1 MQTRETLSRHPHG
14 AASPKLIRTSLLS
27 RWMALLAAGLVS
39 PAWAG
44 SEITLPALQVTAKG
58 YAADPL
64 ATANAVESLAPSAMS
79 GVAGGLFVGEPGLAA
94 HTDGAWGQNPVLRGL
109 KKESVVVLVDGVRV
123 NSAQPVGAIASFLD
137 LGLLDRVEAVKGP
150 TSVLY
155 GSGAMGGVV
164 NLITP
169 EAEFRKTP
177 GWDGRFSLGAS
188 SADDGFNGAVL
199 GRYGNADHA
208 LVLGAAARK
217 AGDYAAQDGKVASTG
232 YASDSLLFKSRHRL
246 SGDLSL
252 TLNLQRHSD
261 DDVWYPGST
270 RTGGQ
275 PGGAG
280 ISPLLGTVTLH
291 SPEQRRELYEVGIEG
306 KLGGSQVTAELY
318 RQEVFRQIR
327 AWSAN
332 LGRDYVRNDVSF
344 ETTGARA
351 SYLAPVAE
359 GHLLTLGVDAWRMT
373 GDPERYMDNNAPAF
387 NNNVRN
393 DPFSNGEV
401 TSTGL
406 FVQDE
411 FSLGATQIQAGL
423 RYDRV
428 IGDAA
433 QKGSGPTAQ
442 TTGLKHSDGT
452 VSWSIG
458 AVHAV
463 SDRFNPYVNV
473 GQAYRAADMRERFED
488 AARGDGYYV
497 VGNPQLEP
505 EFSTSFEIG
514 AKGRSGSMEYRAAVF
529 HTTVK
534 DFIAGRIT
542 GTNHAGTGLPIKLT
556 ENLDKVVIYGAE
568 GGASWP
574 LGAYVMDAAFTWL
587 RGDNEQDDE
596 PMYQMPAPELR
607 IGIGQPAERGLRWH
621 AQVRGVAKQ
630 DRIATTFSNGTENAT
645 PGYATV
651 DLSAG
656 WGFGKVGALAAL
668 DLDASLTNLLDK
680 GYHDHLTDGI
690 SGREIQA
697 PGRSLNL
704 ALKGRF

>member
-1 MQTRETLSRHPHG
+1 MRPNPL
-14 AASPKLIRTSLLS
+14 
-27 RWMALLAAGLVS
+27 S
-39 PAWAG
+39 PATMTLWAALAPLPCHALDAV
-44 SEITLPALQVTAKG
+44 TLPAVSVTAKG

-64 ATANAVESLAPSAMS
+64 ATANAVETLAPSVIS
-79 GVAGGLFVGEPGLAA
+79 GVVGGLFTGEPGLAA
-94 HTDGAWGQNPVLRGL
+94 HTDGAWGRNPVLRGL

-137 LGLLDRVEAVKGP
+137 LGLLDRAEAVKGP

-169 EAEFRKTP
+169 EARFRKSP

-208 LVLGAAARK
+208 LVLGAAHRK
-217 AGDYAAQDGKVASTG
+217 TGDYDAPDGKVALTG
-232 YASDSLLFKSRHRL
+232 YQSDSLLFKSRHRL
-246 SGDLSL
+246 SGDLVL
-252 TLNLQRHSD
+252 TLNLQRHGD
-261 DDVWYPGST
+261 DDVWYPGSA

-280 ISPLLGTVTLH
+280 IPPLLGTVTLH
-291 SPEQRRELYEVGIEG
+291 SPEQRRELYEAGIEG
-306 KLGGSQVTAELY
+306 KLGDGQLKAALY

-332 LGRDYVRNDVSF
+332 LGQDYVRNDVGF
-344 ETTGARA
+344 VTHGARA
-351 SYLAPVAE
+351 SYLMPVAE
-359 GHLLTLGVDAWRMT
+359 GHLLTVGVDAWRMT

-387 NNNVRN
+387 DNNVRN
-393 DPFSNGEV
+393 DPFSDGKV
-401 TSTGL
+401 SSAGL

-423 RYDRV
+423 RYDRIV
-428 IGDAA
+428 GDAA
-433 QKGSGPTAQ
+433 QKGSGPFAQ

-452 VSWSIG
+452 VSWSVG

-463 SDRFNPYVNV
+463 SGAFNPYVNV

-488 AARGDGYYV
+488 SARGDGYYV
-497 VGNPQLEP
+497 IGNPRLEP
-505 EFSTSFEIG
+505 EFSSSFEIG
-514 AKGRSGSMEYRAAVF
+514 AKGRADGMEYRAAAF

-542 GTNHAGTGLPIKLT
+542 GANHAGTDLPIKLT
-556 ENLDKVVIYGAE
+556 ENLDKVVIYGLE
-568 GGASWP
+568 GGASLP
-574 LGAYVMDAAFTWL
+574 VGAYVLDGAFTWL
-587 RGDNEQDDE
+587 RGDNKQDDE
-596 PMYQMPAPELR
+596 PLYQMPAPELR
-607 IGIGQPAERGLRWH
+607 LGIGQPAERGLRWR
-621 AQVRGVAKQ
+621 AQARGVAKQ
-630 DRIATTFSNGTENAT
+630 DRIATQFSNGTENTT

-656 WGFGKVGALAAL
+656 WGFGKVGNLAAL
-668 DLDASLTNLLDK
+668 DLDASVSNLLDK

-697 PGRSLNL
+697 PGRSFNL
-704 ALKGRF
+704 TLKGSF

>member
-1 MQTRETLSRHPHG
+1 MRPNPL
-14 AASPKLIRTSLLS
+14 
-27 RWMALLAAGLVS
+27 S
-39 PAWAG
+39 PATMTLWAALAPLPCHALDAV
-44 SEITLPALQVTAKG
+44 TLPAVSVTAKG

-64 ATANAVESLAPSAMS
+64 ATANAVETLEPSVIS
-79 GVAGGLFVGEPGLAA
+79 GVIGGLFTGEPGLAA

-109 KKESVVVLVDGVRV
+109 KKESVVVLVDGVRL

-137 LGLLDRVEAVKGP
+137 LGLLDRAEAVKGP

-169 EAEFRKTP
+169 EAQFRKSP

-188 SADDGFNGAVL
+188 SADDGFNGALL

-208 LVLGAAARK
+208 LVLGAAHRK
-217 AGDYAAQDGKVASTG
+217 VSDYDAPDGKVALTG
-232 YASDSLLFKSRHRL
+232 YESDSLLFKSRHRL
-246 SGDLSL
+246 SGDLVL
-252 TLNLQRHSD
+252 TLNLQRHGD
-261 DDVWYPGST
+261 DDVWYPGSA

-280 ISPLLGTVTLH
+280 IPPLLGTVTLH

-306 KLGGSQVTAELY
+306 KMGNGQFKAELY

-344 ETTGARA
+344 ETGGVRA
-351 SYLAPVAE
+351 TYLTPLAE
-359 GHLLTLGVDAWRMT
+359 SHLLTVGVDAWRMT

-393 DPFSNGEV
+393 DPFSEGEV
-401 TSTGL
+401 SSTGL

-428 IGDAA
+428 VGDAA
-433 QKGSGPTAQ
+433 QKGSGPSAQ

-452 VSWSIG
+452 VSWSVG

-463 SDRFNPYVNV
+463 SDAFNPYVNV

-488 AARGDGYYV
+488 SARGDGYYV
-497 VGNPQLEP
+497 MGNPQLEP

-514 AKGRSGSMEYRAAVF
+514 AKGRSGGMEYRTAVF

-556 ENLDKVVIYGAE
+556 ENLDKVVIYGLE
-568 GGASWP
+568 GGASLP
-574 LGAYVMDAAFTWL
+574 VGAYVLDGAFTWL
-587 RGDNEQDDE
+587 RGDNKQDDE
-596 PMYQMPAPELR
+596 PLYQMPAPELR
-607 IGIGQPAERGLRWH
+607 LGIGQPAERGLRWR
-621 AQVRGVAKQ
+621 AQARGVAKQ
-630 DRIATTFSNGTENAT
+630 DRIATQFSNGTENAT
-645 PGYATV
+645 PGCATV

-656 WGFGKVGALAAL
+656 WGFG
-668 DLDASLTNLLDK
+668 
-680 GYHDHLTDGI
+680 
-690 SGREIQA
+690 
-697 PGRSLNL
+697 
-704 ALKGRF
+704 

>member
-1 MQTRETLSRHPHG
+1 MQTKRITPLTLS
-14 AASPKLIRTSLLS
+14 I
-27 RWMALLAAGLVS
+27 LAAIYAVQGAHAVERE
-39 PAWAG
+39 A
-44 SEITLPALQVTAKG
+44 TLSVVTVTAKG
-58 YAADPL
+58 YASDVL
-64 ATANAVESLAPSAMS
+64 ETANAVETLAPDLAA
-79 GVAGGLFVGEPGLAA
+79 GVAGGLFVGQPGLAA
-94 HTDGAWGQNPVLRGL
+94 HSDGAWGQNPVLRGL

-123 NSAQPVGAIASFLD
+123 NSAQPVGAVASFLD
-137 LGLLDRVEAVKGP
+137 LGLLDRAEAVKGP

-169 EAEFRKTP
+169 EAAFKKTP

-188 SADDGFNGAVL
+188 SVDDGFSGAL
-199 GRYGNADHA
+199 LSRYGNADHA
-208 LVLGAAARK
+208 LVLGAAHRK
-217 AGDYAAQDGKVASTG
+217 AGDYDAPDGKVALTG
-232 YASDSLLFKSRHRL
+232 YDSDSLLFKSRHRL
-246 SGDLSL
+246 SKDLSL
-252 TLNLQRHSD
+252 KLNLQHHAD
-261 DDVWYPGST
+261 DDVWYPGSA

-306 KLGGSQVTAELY
+306 KLGGGQVSAELY
-318 RQEVFRQIR
+318 RQEIFRQIR

-344 ETTGARA
+344 ATNGARA
-351 SYLAPVAE
+351 SFLTPVAD
-359 GHLLTLGVDAWRMT
+359 GHLLSVGVDAWRMT
-373 GDPERYMDNNAPAF
+373 GDPERYMDNNAPVF

-393 DPFSNGEV
+393 DPFSKGEI

-406 FVQDE
+406 FAQDE
-411 FSLGATQIQAGL
+411 FSLGASQIQAGL

-428 IGDAA
+428 VGDAA
-433 QKGSGPTAQ
+433 QKGSGPSAQ

-452 VSWSIG
+452 LSWSIG

-463 SDRFNPYVNV
+463 SNAFNPYINV

-488 AARGDGYYV
+488 SARGDGYYV
-497 VGNPQLEP
+497 MGNPQLEP

-514 AKGRSGSMEYRAAVF
+514 AKGRASGVDYRAAAF

-556 ENLDKVVIYGAE
+556 ENLEKVVIHGLE
-568 GGASWP
+568 GGGSLP
-574 LGAYVMDAAFTWL
+574 LGAYVLDAGFTWL
-587 RGDNEQDDE
+587 RGDNKQDDE
-596 PMYQMPAPELR
+596 PLYQMPAPEIRL
-607 IGIGQPAERGLRWH
+607 GIGKPAETGLRWH

-630 DRIATTFSNGTENAT
+630 DRVATSFSNNTENAT

-656 WGFGKVGALAAL
+656 WGFGKVGSLTAL

-680 GYHDHLTDGI
+680 GYHDHLADGI

-697 PGRSLNL
+697 PGRSVNVS
-704 ALKGRF
+704 LKGRF